1 MYVVYVA
8 SERVLVLP
16 DTSMVLRR
24 EEKVMRRASR
34 LFQIV
39 QFMQGR
45 RLTKADQLAE
55 EFGVSV
61 RTIYRDIQALM
72 DSGIPIKGEAG
83 VGYQLPQ
90 HFTLPPLTFDHEELE
105 ALLLGIEMARSWGGP
120 DVAEAASAV
129 LRKIST
135 VLPETLQ
142 PRLTHSVMYVPSF
155 MVPASYKEYLPVM
168 RSAIR
173 ERNILAISYQRRDG
187 EESVRKVRPLALYYW
202 GASWCLAA
210 WCDLRGDFRHFRLD
224 RIQSLTVTQE
234 IFLEEDEKSLDTF
247 HRKLQE
253 EIKRSPWKRG
263 DKEENQHAS

>member
-1 MYVVYVA
+1 
-8 SERVLVLP
+8 
-16 DTSMVLRR
+16 
-24 EEKVMRRASR
+24 
-34 LFQIV
+34 
-39 QFMQGR
+39 
-45 RLTKADQLAE
+45 
-55 EFGVSV
+55 
-61 RTIYRDIQALM
+61 
-72 DSGIPIKGEAG
+72 
-83 VGYQLPQ
+83 
-90 HFTLPPLTFDHEELE
+90 
-105 ALLLGIEMARSWGGP
+105 
-120 DVAEAASAV
+120 
-129 LRKIST
+129 
-135 VLPETLQ
+135 
-142 PRLTHSVMYVPSF
+142 
-155 MVPASYKEYLPVM
+155 M